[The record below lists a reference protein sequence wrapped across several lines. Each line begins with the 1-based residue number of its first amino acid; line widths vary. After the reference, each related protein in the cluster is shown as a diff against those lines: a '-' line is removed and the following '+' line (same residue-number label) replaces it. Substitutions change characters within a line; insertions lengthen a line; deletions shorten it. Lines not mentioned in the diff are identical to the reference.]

1 MAGIN
6 AAPTC
11 LIFRRDN
18 NMRGVRGIDIG
29 LTQGVRRSV
38 DKSNARTCFDSKQDN
53 QRCQSRRPVGPRRN
67 RQHFLIMLKPYAYEK
82 NNGHQCGGVQARGR
96 ELQVLEKGNTLP

>member
-1 MAGIN
+1 MPAWAALTSAVNAIRPGGCHSRSITVAPSPAATGMGAIEVEHMAGIN

-53 QRCQSRRPVGPRRN
+53 QRCQRRRPG
-67 RQHFLIMLKPYAYEK
+67 
-82 NNGHQCGGVQARGR
+82 
-96 ELQVLEKGNTLP
+96 